1 MPHRPPCTKL
11 SVSTSPWITILWS
24 TTSHA
29 ASPTLQPTGPEP
41 SLKNWNTSLFG
52 AKCPLNQDLWNE
64 QGIISNR
71 VELLGAIRVMY
82 VCASSPQSA
91 STLQHSPKYYFHD
104 DTAELAQLF
113 AFRHH
118 FKMMPTVF
126 LCWIEDGSLNF
137 ITIKPQ
143 RVLSIFTLL
152 LPLFFVLLSGWRKQ
166 RKTKNHGSVLE
177 SHWSIPQRK
186 PVPKRRSLAL
196 VLKTEKL
203 LTHPASCHHA
213 KGSTKPP
220 RHPSGGPLKH
230 DRRQGWGD
238 GGCVEKAKKKEAE
251 RSLQAVKC
259 SQPQYIAY
267 GLIFSRLMQHSQ
279 CTAEQLYRR
288 EPSSYSSG
296 ASNVYVFHSCLSAHF
311 TSQPQSETLH

>member
-11 SVSTSPWITILWS
+11 SVSTSPWVTILWS
-24 TTSHA
+24 NTSHA

-143 RVLSIFTLL
+143 RALSIFTLL

-177 SHWSIPQRK
+177 SHWSIPLSGSLCRSIA
-186 PVPKRRSLAL
+186 PLLLCRKRRSYS
-196 VLKTEKL
+196 
-203 LTHPASCHHA
+203 HIP
-213 KGSTKPP
+213 
-220 RHPSGGPLKH
+220 
-230 DRRQGWGD
+230 
-238 GGCVEKAKKKEAE
+238 
-251 RSLQAVKC
+251 QAVTMQRGAQ
-259 SQPQYIAY
+259 SPPATPQVAHWSMT
-267 GLIFSRLMQHSQ
+267 GGRDEAMGD
-279 CTAEQLYRR
+279 AWKKPRR
-288 EPSSYSSG
+288 KRQKG
-296 ASNVYVFHSCLSAHF
+296 ASRQWNVASHS
-311 TSQPQSETLH
+311 T